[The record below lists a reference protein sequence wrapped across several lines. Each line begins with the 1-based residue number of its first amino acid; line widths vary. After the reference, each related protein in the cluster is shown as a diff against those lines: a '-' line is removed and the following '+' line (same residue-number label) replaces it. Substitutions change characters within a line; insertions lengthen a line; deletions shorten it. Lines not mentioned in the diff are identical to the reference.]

1 MRILQVS
8 NFFKPL
14 WETGGVTKVNYEISK
29 NLVQKGHDV
38 TVYTTDGYK
47 PYFGIQTNQLVKVDE
62 IKVYYFTNLFKR
74 VIKRTNLTFP
84 YYLPFVLRKEIR
96 NFDVIHIHEH
106 RTLLAACVHYYAKK
120 YNVPYVLQAHGSVLP
135 HFQKQ
140 GLKMLFDIIFG
151 YSVLKDASKLIALT
165 DTEAKQYIQ
174 MGIDESKICII
185 PNGIDLKEY
194 ENLPE
199 KGEFRK
205 KYSIKENEKIILY
218 LGRIDKIKGID
229 LLIDAFSQLKLELNN
244 VKLVIVGPKNDYFS
258 ILNENVKNLNL
269 NDFVL
274 FTGPLYGRDKRAAY
288 VDADV
293 YVLPSRYET
302 FPNTVLEACLCGTPV
317 IVTDRCGISDIVVN
331 YKLGSVVKF
340 DKTQLKC
347 AIVQFLNE
355 KFKNDAFCD
364 CVPILKDSFDWSSI
378 LVKIECLYK
387 GIKEETQR
395 STSSSNDI

>member
-1 MRILQVS
+1 MKILQIS
-8 NFFKPL
+8 NFFKPF

-29 NLVQKGHDV
+29 NLVHRGHDV
-38 TVYTTDGYK
+38 TVYTTDGYIPNFEIRK
-47 PYFGIQTNQLVKVDE
+47 NRPVDVDG
-62 IKVYYFTNLFKR
+62 IKVYYFKNLFRTFIKR
-74 VIKRTNLTFP
+74 VNLTAP

-106 RTLLAACVHYYAKK
+106 RSLLAVCVHYYAKK
-120 YNVPYVLQAHGSVLP
+120 YEIPYVLQSHGSVLP

-140 GLKMLFDIIFG
+140 GLKKLFDLFFG
-151 YSVLKDASKLIALT
+151 HKILQDASKLIALT
-165 DTEAKQYIQ
+165 DTEAKQYMQ

-205 KYSIKENEKIILY
+205 KYSIRDNEKIILF
-218 LGRIDKIKGID
+218 LGRINKIKGID

-258 ILNENVKNLNL
+258 ILNENAKNLNL
-269 NDFVL
+269 NDSVL
-274 FTGPLYGRDKRAAY
+274 FTGPLYGKDKQAAY

-302 FPNTVLEACLCGTPV
+302 FPNTVLEACLCETPV
-317 IVTDRCGISDIVVN
+317 IITDRCGISELIDN
-331 YKLGSVVKF
+331 KLGYVVEF
-340 DKTQLKC
+340 
-347 AIVQFLNE
+347 NE
-355 KFKNDAFCD
+355 KK
-364 CVPILKDSFDWSSI
+364 LKDSI
-378 LVKIECLYK
+378 LKILKNEKLKLSFGQNGKNKVQEKYRWDEVMKSFESLYNSCL
-387 GIKEETQR
+387 
-395 STSSSNDI
+395 

>member
-29 NLVQKGHDV
+29 NLVQRGHEV

-47 PYFGIQTNQLVKVDE
+47 PNFGIQTNQPVDVDG
-62 IKVYYFTNLFKR
+62 IKVYYFKNLFR
-74 VIKRTNLTFP
+74 NIIKKANLTAP

-106 RTLLAACVHYYAKK
+106 RSLLAVCVHYYAKK
-120 YNVPYVLQAHGSVLP
+120 YRVPYVLQSHGSVLP

-140 GLKMLFDIIFG
+140 GLKKLFDFLFG
-151 YSVLKDASKLIALT
+151 YQILQDASKLIALT
-165 DTEAKQYIQ
+165 ETEAKQYMH

-205 KYSIKENEKIILY
+205 KYSIKDNEKIILF
-218 LGRIDKIKGID
+218 LGRINKIKGID
-229 LLIDAFSQLKLELNN
+229 LLIDSFSQLRDELNN
-244 VKLVIVGPKNDYFS
+244 VKLIIVGPKNDYFS
-258 ILNENVKNLNL
+258 ILNKKVKGLNL
-269 NDFVL
+269 VDLVL
-274 FTGPLYGRDKRAAY
+274 FTGPLYGREKLTAY

-302 FPNTVLEACLCGTPV
+302 FPNTVFESCICGTPV
-317 IVTDRCGISDIVVN
+317 IITDRCGISSIVDD
-331 YKLGSVVKF
+331 KLGYTIKF
-340 DKTQLKC
+340 DEDELKN
-347 AIVQFLNE
+347 ILYKFLNIAVIPENFNNCAQLVE
-355 KFKNDAFCD
+355 KN
-364 CVPILKDSFDWSSI
+364 FDWLIIIKQIEDLYISLIPNVNISEFSS
-378 LVKIECLYK
+378 L
-387 GIKEETQR
+387 
-395 STSSSNDI
+395 

>member
-29 NLVQKGHDV
+29 NLVQRGHEV

-47 PYFGIQTNQLVKVDE
+47 QDFEIQTNQPEDVDG
-62 IKVYYFTNLFKR
+62 IKVYYFKNLFKR

-106 RTLLAACVHYYAKK
+106 RSLLAVCVHYYAKK
-120 YNVPYVLQAHGSVLP
+120 YGVPYVLQSHGSVLP
-135 HFQKQ
+135 YFQKQ
-140 GLKMLFDIIFG
+140 GLKKLFDLFFG
-151 YSVLKDASKLIALT
+151 HKILQDASKLIALT
-165 DTEAKQYIQ
+165 DTEAKQYMQ

-205 KYSIKENEKIILY
+205 KYSIKDDENIILF
-218 LGRIDKIKGID
+218 LGRINKIKGID

-258 ILNENVKNLNL
+258 ILNENVKNLSL
-269 NDFVL
+269 NDSVL
-274 FTGPLYGRDKRAAY
+274 FTGPLYGIDKQAAY

-302 FPNTVLEACLCGTPV
+302 FPNTVFESCACGTPV
-317 IVTDRCGISDIVVN
+317 IITDRCGICDIVAEKMGCVIE
-331 YKLGSVVKF
+331 F
-340 DKTQLKC
+340 DKEQLNASLKK
-347 AIVQFLNE
+347 LLS
-355 KFKNDAFCD
+355 NDALREQVGQEGKLFVKNTFSWHRTVCNLELIYSK
-364 CVPILKDSFDWSSI
+364 CVNQSFGD
-378 LVKIECLYK
+378 
-387 GIKEETQR
+387 
-395 STSSSNDI
+395 